1 MVVAGVPLLGA
12 FPSARPAGADQIAT
26 LQAQAAQISQT
37 LVREQLQIGAY
48 QQQYSVASAQVQR
61 DAAVI
66 SQTNAQLSADQ
77 QHITADTA
85 RIRSQAIRDYMNA
98 GSSTL
103 GADAALLTGGGNTA
117 IAQVEYQTIASG
129 NIATEID
136 QLNTSRQTLQTHQA
150 ALQQQ
155 EASDRSAVNQQAVSL
170 ARANTTQ
177 QQLAAEQGQVTGQLT
192 AAVAQQQAAQAA
204 AAAAAVK
211 ASEAAAAQ
219 KAAQKAQAAS
229 SAQAANSPVATSA
242 APSASP
248 AAGGTAPVAVSVAPP
263 APSGAGATSDPPL
276 PPFLI
281 CVRQVESGGD
291 YGAVSPDGQYMGA
304 FQFSQPTWNS
314 AAQAAG
320 LPGLVNVPPN
330 TASRASQDTVAIT
343 LYNLDGQQPWLDSCH
358 S

>member
-1 MVVAGVPLLGA
+1 MVMVGLPVLGA
-12 FPSARPAGADQIAT
+12 FPSAPAGADQIST

-37 LVREQLQIGAY
+37 LVREQLQIGAF
-48 QQQYSVASAQVQR
+48 QQEYSVASAQVER

-66 SQTNAQLSADQ
+66 GQTRQQLSADQ
-77 QHITADTA
+77 QRIDTDTA
-85 RIRSQAIRDYMNA
+85 RVRGQAIRDYMNS

-103 GADAALLTGGGNTA
+103 GADAALLTGGGTTA
-117 IAQVEYQTIASG
+117 IAQVEYQNIASG

-136 QLNTSRQTLQTHQA
+136 QLNTSRQTLQAHQA

-155 EASDRSAVNQQAVSL
+155 EASDQSAVNQQAHSL
-170 ARANTTQ
+170 QQANATQ
-177 QQLAAEQGQVTGQLT
+177 QQLTAEQGQVTGQLT

-219 KAAQKAQAAS
+219 KAQNAQVASTPAAP
-229 SAQAANSPVATSA
+229 SPTSA
-242 APSASP
+242 APV
-248 AAGGTAPVAVSVAPP
+248 AGGTTPVATTVTPA

-276 PPFLI
+276 PPFLV
-281 CVRQVESGGD
+281 CVRQAESGGN
-291 YGAVSPDGQYMGA
+291 YGAVSPNGQYMGA
-304 FQFSQPTWNS
+304 FQFSQSTWNV
-314 AAQAAG
+314 AAQDAG

-330 TASRASQDTVAIT
+330 TASRADQDTVAIT
-343 LYNLDGQQPWLDSCH
+343 LYNLDGQQPWLDRCS